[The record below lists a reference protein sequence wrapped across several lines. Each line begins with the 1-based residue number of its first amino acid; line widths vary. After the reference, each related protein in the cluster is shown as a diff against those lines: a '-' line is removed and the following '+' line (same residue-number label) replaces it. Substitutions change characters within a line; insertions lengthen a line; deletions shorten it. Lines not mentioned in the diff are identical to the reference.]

1 MSSPCNSLNVQTI
14 KVSSLYGI
22 TGRSSGTGAFPK
34 GNVIYPDD
42 IFLLIQSGS
51 TSSPGNLYSRKVTAD
66 DFLTFLSSTTGSY
79 IGDFSGSFSGSY
91 TGSFKGKFT
100 GIHTGSLYGTASW
113 ANKAVTAKTASY
125 VSGYPNGSGTTD
137 YSTYWV
143 DTDTVG
149 ANSYIRR
156 STTMSSPGGGWDS
169 TSGRTVLMRPLNVGT
184 QGSLG
189 SGLVGQHLI
198 QFSSSAT
205 VGGSV
210 FMYDLGLQNSNNYI
224 RTGANFAIFYSGS
237 FDAGAWSG
245 AGIDAIWRPDTSA
258 KSGKT
263 GFVSFG
269 VRQRLVGVGHF
280 PVSSNVNAQLH
291 VHLTGSYGWPGF
303 SYSPSY
309 NTYNPNENVFLVT
322 SGSSYTKLMRVS
334 GSGQLDVRGDIVA
347 YSTFAS
353 SDARLKDDIRPIEDA
368 IDMTKTLNPVSFV
381 WNNTEQADF
390 GLIAQ
395 EVEEVFPEFVKEDM
409 NGYKVVKYNSF
420 VSLLIK
426 TVQEQQLLIENLQ
439 ERVATLEDK

>member
-51 TSSPGNLYSRKVTAD
+51 TASPGNLYSRKVTAD

-79 IGDFSGSFSGSY
+79 IGDFSGSFTGSY
-91 TGSFKGKFT
+91 TGSFVGKFT
-100 GIHTGSLYGTASW
+100 GKHTGSLYGTASW
-113 ANKAVTAKTASY
+113 AKKALNANTASY
-125 VSGYPNGSGTTD
+125 ISGYPNGSGTTN
-137 YSTYWV
+137 YFTYWS
-143 DTDTVG
+143 DADTVAGTDWVQRNTTGVVAGYGLSG
-149 ANSYIRR
+149 AFPA
-156 STTMSSPGGGWDS
+156 ST
-169 TSGRTVLMRPLNVGT
+169 GRTTLYRPLAVNNYI
-184 QGSLG
+184 
-189 SGLVGQHLI
+189 GQHLI
-198 QFSSSAT
+198 QFSAS
-205 VGGSV
+205 GGGLQY
-210 FMYDLGLQNSNNYI
+210 MYDIGLQPGSNYI
-224 RTGANFAIFYSGS
+224 RTGANFAIYYSGS
-237 FDAGAWSG
+237 YDGNTSFVSANAKDGYWN
-245 AGIDAIWRPDTSA
+245 PTSA
-258 KSGKT
+258 ANKGKSGWT
-263 GFVSFG
+263 SFG
-269 VRQRLVGVGHF
+269 VRGRLVGVGHF
-280 PVSSNVNAQLH
+280 PQTNNVQAQLH
-291 VHLTGSYGWPGF
+291 VHLSSSFGWPQYYGNNTSEF
-303 SYSPSY
+303 
-309 NTYNPNENVFLVT
+309 NTYIPTQNVFLVT

-395 EVEEVFPEFVKEDM
+395 EVEEIFPEFVKEDM